1 MQISIFNLSRTR
13 QPVFLGLLFAFISL
27 LFMANVH
34 AGGSSTSSADSHGA
48 PYDVLADLLE
58 NDEARQQ
65 LIDDLRNRSETAATS
80 NEPSAEQAASQVTD
94 KDESRT
100 FARQVADNTQQVAQE
115 LVSTLTESFQVLGA
129 IGSGETARDW
139 GAITSE
145 LTQLLL
151 VVTATLVVFFAMRS
165 IAKQLFAKAN
175 YWAEADSRH
184 PIVRRTIAILG
195 STVIDLIVV
204 ALAWV
209 AGYALALFA
218 LGDGGEMYVSQS
230 LFLNAFLVIEVF
242 KVLLRAVFSVQDS
255 ALRPIKMADDTAIY
269 WYSWIS
275 RITNFIG
282 YGILVLVPLVNIL
295 LSSALGQLLNV
306 LIIIFVVTYGV
317 VVISHNRNS
326 VREKLQARA
335 FESDFSFA
343 RVGLGMLA
351 RSWHVLAI
359 IYFLVMAGA
368 LLLEPEKA
376 LPLMLLATVQTV
388 IAIAIGMMLMT
399 ALKIYLGHRVEI
411 PENTKAQYPMLEER
425 LNGFVPKVFKTLR
438 VVIVATVIAV
448 ILDAW
453 HVFNLK
459 HWIASP
465 AGISFIATVL
475 TVSAILL
482 TAMLVWIGLAS
493 WIEHRLN
500 PLEDQRAPTAREKT
514 LLTIFRNAVA
524 ITLIVMTLMIVLAEI
539 GINIGPLIA
548 GAGVLGLAIGFG
560 AQKLVQDVITGV
572 FIQMENAIN
581 VGDIVTA
588 AGVTGTAEKLTIRS
602 LGLRDL
608 SGTYHMIPFS
618 AVDNVSNFMREFGYH
633 VGEYG
638 VAYRENTDE
647 VIVKLREA
655 FDELIADP
663 EQRDK
668 ILVDE
673 LEVHGVTALA
683 DSSVNIR
690 VRIKTLPGV
699 QFGVG
704 RAYNRLVK
712 QHLDKAGIE
721 IPFPHL
727 TLYFGED
734 QKGQAPAAPIRI
746 IESEKA
752 KEPEKDIDNESDK
765 EADKEVSA
773 KVTKKRSRS
782 NPKEKLD
789 FDGEDT
795 Q

>member
-1 MQISIFNLSRTR
+1 VHISLVNVSRTR
-13 QPVFLGLLFAFISL
+13 QPVFLGLFLAFISL
-27 LFMANVH
+27 FFMATAQ
-34 AGGSSTSSADSHGA
+34 AGGTSSSAADSRGA

-65 LIDDLRNRSETAATS
+65 LIDDLRNRSESSPSRDEMTANQTTS
-80 NEPSAEQAASQVTD
+80 EVTD
-94 KDESRT
+94 ETDSRT

-115 LVSTLTESFQVLGA
+115 LVTTLTESFQIITA
-129 IGSGETARDW
+129 IGSGDAARDW
-139 GAITSE
+139 GAIASE

-151 VVTATLVVFFAMRS
+151 VIAATLVVFFTMRR

-184 PIVRRTIAILG
+184 PIVRRTVAILG
-195 STVIDLIVV
+195 STVIDLVVV

-218 LGDGGEMYVSQS
+218 VGDGGEMYVSQS

-242 KVLLRAVFSVQDS
+242 KVLLRAVFSVHDP

-269 WYSWIS
+269 WYSWLS

-282 YGILVLVPLVNIL
+282 YGILVLVPLVNTL
-295 LSSALGQLLNV
+295 LSAAIGQLLNV
-306 LIIIFVVTYGV
+306 LIIIFVVTYGI
-317 VVISHNRNS
+317 VVISHKRKD

-351 RSWHVLAI
+351 RSWHILAI

-376 LPLMLLATVQTV
+376 LPLMLLATVQTL

-399 ALKIYLGHRVEI
+399 ALNIYLGHRVKI
-411 PENTKAQYPMLEER
+411 PEETKAQYPLLEER

-438 VVIVATVIAV
+438 IVIVVTVIAV

-459 HWIASP
+459 EWIASP
-465 AGISFIATVL
+465 AGIGFIATVL
-475 TVSAILL
+475 TVAAILL
-482 TAMLVWIGLAS
+482 TSTLIWIGLAS

-500 PLEDQRAPTAREKT
+500 PLDTQMAPTAREKT

-524 ITLIVMTLMIVLAEI
+524 ITLIVLTLMIVLAEI

-588 AGVTGTAEKLTIRS
+588 SGVTGVAEKLTIRS

-608 SGTYHMIPFS
+608 SGTFHMIPFS
-618 AVDNVSNFMREFGYH
+618 AVDNVSNFSREFGYH

-663 EQRDK
+663 DQRNN
-668 ILVDE
+668 ILSDE

-752 KEPEKDIDNESDK
+752 KEPEKDKEPEQDK
-765 EADKEVSA
+765 EAPS

-782 NPKEKLD
+782 NPKGKLD
-789 FDGEDT
+789 FDDGDT
-795 Q
+795 R